1 MFLVPLLGVFAGV
14 RRLFFVQRLE
24 GVAQFGPSAE
34 QVKCISQLL
43 LGVGEFSIV
52 LVVPCEACK
61 VDTRA
66 ERVPHI
72 LVELVRFL
80 ASQLIAGQ
88 LVGGNDED
96 RIFIAV
102 LEVLVEARSDL
113 GAVSFEQQLG
123 DVDVVRLESVF
134 DAEFC
139 ASDELSFDVGLVRVL
154 HRHVLASPVD
164 FV

>member
-1 MFLVPLLGVFAGV
+1 MPLLDVLASI
-14 RRLFFVQRLE
+14 RRLFFVQWLE
-24 GVAQFGPSAE
+24 GVAQLGPSAE

-52 LVVPCEACK
+52 FVVLCEACK

-72 LVELVRFL
+72 LVELVWFL
-80 ASQLIAGQ
+80 SSQLTAGQ
-88 LVGGNDED
+88 LIGGNDED
-96 RIFIAV
+96 RFFIAV
-102 LEVLVEARSDL
+102 FELLVEASSDL
-113 GAVSFEQQLG
+113 GAVSFEQKLG
-123 DVDVVRLESVF
+123 DVDVVWFEGVF
-134 DAEFC
+134 DAEFS
-139 ASDELSFDVGLVRVL
+139 ASDELSFDVGLVRFL